1 MDMTYSDFKQAVLAA
16 ARAEGLTEYDLY
28 CTSGSATTVRA
39 FEGEIES
46 FSDTTSIGACFR
58 CVVDGRMGYSNTQQ
72 LSAQEAIRLVRD
84 AMAGAAATDAAGFAG
99 IFEGGGAY
107 AELPQAD
114 DTPCDVQKL
123 KEAALGLDA
132 MARETDNRIDSSPFS
147 AVQYAYGETALAN
160 VHGLD
165 LLNRQ
170 AGYGAIYE
178 AVLSEG
184 GRKYVGTAQ
193 RDALTLEALDLK
205 GMVEEAVQLAV
216 GSIGGTS
223 VPSGT
228 WPVIFSATA
237 MAEFLACFTG
247 AFSADAAQ
255 KGLSL
260 LAGKEGETIAAPI
273 ITLIDDPHYMS
284 SSEKSAFDG
293 EGVPTYTKTVIE
305 NGVLK
310 TLLYDLKSAA
320 KAGRASTGNGRRAGY
335 AGDVDVHPFIFYIQA
350 GEGTKEDL
358 MQKAGKA
365 IYITAMKGMH
375 AGVSP
380 VTGDFS
386 VESKGYLVENGDVVR
401 PAEQFTVAG
410 NFFRMMKDITALGG
424 DFVLLDGVG
433 APTTLVSALSI
444 AGV

>member
-1 MDMTYSDFKQAVLAA
+1 MTYADFKQAVLAA
-16 ARAEGLTEYDLY
+16 AQAEGLTEYDLY
-28 CTSGSATTVRA
+28 CTSGSATTVQA
-39 FEGEIES
+39 FQGDIDA
-46 FSDTTSIGACFR
+46 FSDTTSLGACFR
-58 CVVDGRMGYSNTQQ
+58 CVVDGRMGYSNTQ
-72 LSAQEAIRLVRD
+72 LFSAQEAVRLVRD
-84 AMAGAAATDAAGFAG
+84 AKAGAAALDATGFTHLYK
-99 IFEGGGAY
+99 GGGDY
-107 AELPQAD
+107 TVLPQAE

-123 KEAALGLDA
+123 KEGALSLEV
-132 MARETDNRIDSSPFS
+132 MAKAIDPRVESSPFS
-147 AVQYAYGETALAN
+147 AILYYGYGETHLAN
-160 VHGLD
+160 SFGLD
-165 LLNRQ
+165 LTNRQ
-170 AGYGAIYE
+170 AGYAASYE
-178 AVLSEG
+178 AVVAEG
-184 GRKYVGTAQ
+184 GRKYVGNAF

-205 GMVEEAVQLAV
+205 GMVADAVGLAV

-237 MAEFLACFTG
+237 MAEFFACFTG

-260 LAGKEGETIAAPI
+260 LVGKEGEAIAAPMV
-273 ITLIDDPHYMS
+273 TVVDDPHYLDS
-284 SSEKSAFDG
+284 SDKAAFDG

-320 KAGRASTGNGRRAGY
+320 KAGRESTGNGRRAGY
-335 AGDVDVHPFIFYIQA
+335 AGDVDVHPFTFYIQA
-350 GEGTKEDL
+350 GEGTQADL
-358 MQKAGKA
+358 MRKAGKA
-365 IYITAMKGMH
+365 IFITEMKGMH

-386 VESKGYLVENGDVVR
+386 VESKGYLIENGAVVR

-410 NFFRMMKDITALGG
+410 NFFQMIKDITALGG
-424 DFVLLDGVG
+424 DFTLLDGVG
-433 APTTLVSALSI
+433 APSALVSGLSV

>member
-1 MDMTYSDFKQAVLAA
+1 MTYSDFKQAVLAA

-28 CTSGSATTVRA
+28 GTSGSATTVRA
-39 FEGEIES
+39 FGNEIIM
-46 FSDTTSIGACFR
+46 FDDTTSVGACFR
-58 CVVDGRMGYSNTQQ
+58 CVVDGRMGYSNTQL

-84 AMAGAAATDAAGFAG
+84 AVAGAAVLDATGTAQLYQ
-99 IFEGGGAY
+99 GGGAY

-114 DTPCDVQKL
+114 DTGCDVQQL
-123 KEAALGLDA
+123 KEAALSLD
-132 MARETDNRIDSSPFS
+132 ETAKALDGRVESSPFS
-147 AVQYAYGETALAN
+147 VVQYANGETALAN

-165 LLNRQ
+165 LQNRQ
-170 AGYGAIYE
+170 AGYAAVYE
-178 AVLSEG
+178 AVVVEG
-184 GRKYVGTAQ
+184 GRKYVGAAS
-193 RDALTLEALDLK
+193 RDALTLTALDLES
-205 GMVEEAVQLAV
+205 MVKEAVGLAV

-273 ITLIDDPHYMS
+273 ITLVDDPHYMS
-284 SSEKSAFDG
+284 SSDKSAFDG

-335 AGDVDVHPFIFYIQA
+335 AGDVDVHPFTFYIQA

-386 VESKGYLVENGDVVR
+386 VESKGYLIENGAVVR

-410 NFFRMMKDITALGG
+410 NFFRMLGDITALGG
-424 DFVLLDGVG
+424 DFALCQDVG